1 MPDNP
6 RKRYSKPDERV
17 RRANRSEPGI
27 KVRSRPVTSHCCM
40 LDEILAGLSW
50 FGG

>member
-6 RKRYSKPDERV
+6 RKPLLKPNERLRKASRDAINV
-17 RRANRSEPGI
+17 KTRT
-27 KVRSRPVTSHCCM
+27 RPVAGRCCM